1 MWKSIG
7 DYLIGKKP
15 NLIILTGFAL
25 VVITGILGE
34 IFSWWSLPFSI
45 FFMILGILLCI
56 CGFIMHTYCHRY
68 HSKAH
73 EISGEIKEI
82 ISSGPFSSIRHPMY
96 LSLILIYF
104 GLATAWG
111 IVWMFIPTVIFT
123 GLIVVIAIKEEEF
136 LSRELGTQ
144 YENYA
149 RDVPWRFIPKIF

>member
-1 MWKSIG
+1 MWKSIS

-15 NLIILTGFAL
+15 NLIILTGFAV

-34 IFSWWSLPFSI
+34 IYSWWRLPFST
-45 FFMILGILLCI
+45 FFMILGILLCL

-73 EISGEIKEI
+73 ETSGKIKEVI
-82 ISSGPFSSIRHPMY
+82 RSGPFASIRHPMY

-104 GLATAWG
+104 GLAIAWG
-111 IVWMFIPTVIFT
+111 IVWMFLPVLFFT
-123 GLIVVIAIKEEEF
+123 LLIVIIAINEEEF

-144 YENYA
+144 YENYKQS
-149 RDVPWRFIPKIF
+149 VPWRFIPKIF